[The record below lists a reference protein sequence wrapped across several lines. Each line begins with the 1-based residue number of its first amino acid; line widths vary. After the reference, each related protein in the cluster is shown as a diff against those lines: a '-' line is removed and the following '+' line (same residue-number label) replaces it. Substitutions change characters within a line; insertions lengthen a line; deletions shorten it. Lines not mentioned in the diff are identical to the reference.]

1 MLNHNTKINI
11 NQSMGQN
18 VFIHKVEVFKIKYHN
33 HYQTI
38 SFQVIKHKCED
49 KKIKHVKVRIPSPV
63 S

>member
-1 MLNHNTKINI
+1 
-11 NQSMGQN
+11 MGQN

-49 KKIKHVKVRIPSPV
+49 KKIKHVKVRIHSPV